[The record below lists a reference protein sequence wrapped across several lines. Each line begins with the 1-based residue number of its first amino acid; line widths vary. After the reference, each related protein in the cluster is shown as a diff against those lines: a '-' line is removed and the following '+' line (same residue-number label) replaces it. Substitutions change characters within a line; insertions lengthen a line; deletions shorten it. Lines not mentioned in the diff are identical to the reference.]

1 MKLDCRDKLI
11 LEDGSACVFMNLG
24 AKGDN
29 LGLCSFDLFDASGAL
44 TVKSR
49 IKGTFFRRLVFSDAL
64 GRELSTIRCKW
75 SLPIL
80 CLPGG
85 EEIELNFFRHQGT
98 DFLPEA
104 SVELFGTTL
113 CCADGVFS
121 FSEDIEADKQGL
133 LKAILCFCKQYP
145 KAREKELERVERDFL
160 HQGAVLVVLLLCYVL
175 FKM

>member
-11 LEDGSACVFMNLG
+11 LEDGSTCAFMNHSEG
-24 AKGDN
+24 WDSVR
-29 LGLCSFDLFDASGAL
+29 LCMFDLYAPSGTL
-44 TVKSR
+44 IVKCRVMGKLSR
-49 IKGTFFRRLVFSDAL
+49 YLSFTNAEGQ
-64 GRELSTIRCKW
+64 ELATIRFKW
-75 SLPIL
+75 LLPIL

-104 SVELFGTTL
+104 CVELFGTTL

-145 KAREKELERVERDFL
+145 KAREKERERVARACL

-175 FKM
+175 SKM

>member
-11 LEDGSACVFMNLG
+11 LEDGSTCAFMNHSEG
-24 AKGDN
+24 WDSIRF
-29 LGLCSFDLFDASGAL
+29 CMFDLYAPSGTL
-44 TVKSR
+44 IVKCRVMGKLSR
-49 IKGTFFRRLVFSDAL
+49 YLSFTNAEGQ
-64 GRELSTIRCKW
+64 ELATIRLKW
-75 SLPIL
+75 FLPIL

-104 SVELFGTTL
+104 CVELFGTTL

-145 KAREKELERVERDFL
+145 KAREKEREIVERAFL
-160 HQGAVLVVLLLCYVL
+160 HQGAVFVVLLLCYVL
-175 FKM
+175 SKM